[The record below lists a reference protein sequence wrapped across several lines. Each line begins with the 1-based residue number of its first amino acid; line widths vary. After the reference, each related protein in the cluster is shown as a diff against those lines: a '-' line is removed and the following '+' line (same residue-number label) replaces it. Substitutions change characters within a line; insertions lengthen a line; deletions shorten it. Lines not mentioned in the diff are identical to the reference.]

1 MERVYV
7 TKFCTGS
14 FSLAPKKKLQI
25 WFQDESRF
33 GEKTRLKSVWR
44 LKGTK
49 VDAVKQT
56 GYRYTYVFGAVNP
69 LTGESSGLVCGECTT
84 EVMNIHLSQIS
95 AELAADTHVILVAD
109 NASWHSSSKDIIIPA
124 NISILDLPP
133 YSPQLNPIERLWQW
147 LKDHFFSNIVISKD
161 EDLDDLACIIWN
173 KLNSSI
179 IKSVCNVSYLK
190 SIEPL
195 LCL

>member
-1 MERVYV
+1 M
-7 TKFCTGS
+7 
-14 FSLAPKKKLQI
+14 
-25 WFQDESRF
+25 
-33 GEKTRLKSVWR
+33 
-44 LKGTK
+44 
-49 VDAVKQT
+49 KQT

-69 LTGESSGLVCGECTT
+69 LTGDSSGLVCGECTT

-161 EDLDDLACIIWN
+161 EDLDDLACMIWT

>member
-1 MERVYV
+1 M
-7 TKFCTGS
+7 
-14 FSLAPKKKLQI
+14 
-25 WFQDESRF
+25 
-33 GEKTRLKSVWR
+33 
-44 LKGTK
+44 
-49 VDAVKQT
+49 KQT

-69 LTGESSGLVCGECTT
+69 LTGESSGLVCSECTT

-95 AELAADTHVILVAD
+95 AELSADTHVILVAD

-147 LKDHFFSNIVISKD
+147 LKDHFFSNIVIGKD

-190 SIEPL
+190 RIEPL

>member
-1 MERVYV
+1 M
-7 TKFCTGS
+7 
-14 FSLAPKKKLQI
+14 
-25 WFQDESRF
+25 
-33 GEKTRLKSVWR
+33 
-44 LKGTK
+44 
-49 VDAVKQT
+49 KQT

-173 KLNSSI
+173 KLSSSI

-190 SIEPL
+190 KIEPL